1 MFSWL
6 KKSGARG
13 QQPETIRTVTSA
25 LKELYREKLLPLEEH
40 YRFGTFHSPALED
53 ADFDGKP
60 MVLVAG
66 QYSTGKT
73 SFIQYL
79 LEQEV
84 PGSRVGPE
92 PTTDC
97 FVAVMHG
104 DTEGTVPGNALVVDP
119 DKPFRKLNPFG
130 NTFLNRFMC
139 AQLPNQVLESISI
152 IDTPGI
158 LSGAKQRVSR
168 GYDFPAVLRWFAE
181 RVDLIIL
188 LFDAHKLEISDEF
201 SEAIEALRGHEDK
214 IRVVLNKAD
223 MVETQQLMRVYGALM
238 WALGKV
244 VGTPEVLRVYIGSFW
259 SLGEAEAGAGTQA
272 RGPRGRGGAGH
283 LVPPSGRRRLRK
295 GGQTPEFD
303 PRPGP
308 ARPAPY
314 LFLAPSPASS
324 LEKPSATSRQRSPS
338 GSPWNRCR
346 SRPLAPLARSR
357 EDAALQVHAY
367 IISYLKKEMPSV
379 FGKENK
385 KKQLILKLPVIFAK
399 IQLEHHI
406 SPGDFPDCQKM
417 QELLM
422 AHDFTK
428 FHSLKPKLLEAL
440 DEMLTHDIAKL
451 MPLLRQE
458 ELESTEAGVQGGA
471 FEGTH
476 MGPFIERGPDEAL
489 EDGEE
494 GSDDEAEWVVTKD
507 KSKYD
512 EIFYNL
518 APADGKLSGSKAKT
532 WMVGTKL
539 PNSVL
544 GRIWKLSDVDRDGML
559 DDEEFALAS
568 HLIEAKLEGHGLPTN
583 LPRRLVPPSKRRHK
597 GSAE

>member
-1 MFSWL
+1 MFSWVSKDARR
-6 KKSGARG
+6 KKE
-13 QQPETIRTVTSA
+13 PELFQTVA
-25 LKELYREKLLPLEEH
+25 EGLRQLYAQKLLPLEEH
-40 YRFGTFHSPALED
+40 YRFHEFHSPALED
-53 ADFDGKP
+53 ADFDNKP
-60 MVLVAG
+60 MVLLVG

-73 SFIQYL
+73 TFIRHL
-79 LEQEV
+79 IEQDF
-84 PGSRVGPE
+84 PGMRIGPE
-92 PTTDC
+92 PTTDS
-97 FVAVMHG
+97 FIAVMHG
-104 DTEGTVPGNALVVDP
+104 PTEGVVPGNALVVDP
-119 DKPFRKLNPFG
+119 RRPFRKLNAFG
-130 NTFLNRFMC
+130 NAFLNRFMC

-201 SEAIEALRGHEDK
+201 SEAIGALRGHEDK
-214 IRVVLNKAD
+214 IRLVLNKAD

-259 SLGEAEAGAGTQA
+259 SQPL
-272 RGPRGRGGAGH
+272 
-283 LVPPSGRRRLRK
+283 LVPDNRRLFELEEQDLFRDIQ
-295 GGQTPEFD
+295 GL
-303 PRPGP
+303 PRH
-308 ARPAPY
+308 
-314 LFLAPSPASS
+314 
-324 LEKPSATSRQRSPS
+324 
-338 GSPWNRCR
+338 
-346 SRPLAPLARSR
+346 
-357 EDAALQVHAY
+357 AALRKLNDLVKRARLVRAHAY

-458 ELESTEAGVQGGA
+458 ELESTEVGVQGGA

-476 MGPFIERGPDEAL
+476 MGPFVERGPDEAM

-568 HLIEAKLEGHGLPTN
+568 HLIEAKLEGHGLPAN